1 MEYIVDKEYED
12 VRLDKF
18 LRKKYED
25 IPLTEIFKGIRTG
38 KIKVNG
44 KKSKENYRLQLNDE
58 IKVFFKGGET
68 KEEKLLDV
76 EDKGIEKIKK
86 SIVYEDENI
95 LIFNKKNNM
104 VMHKGSGYDF
114 GISELLKGY
123 LKNPNFNF
131 VNRIDKATSGLI
143 IGAKSLVTARELAEE
158 IRNRNIDKKYYILVE
173 GKVKEREFIIKSYL
187 KKIEDKVIE
196 VEEFEEGAKE
206 SLSSFEVKKY
216 GKDCTLLEGAL
227 GSGRTHQLRVQL
239 ANMGNAIIGDTKY
252 GRGKEKMMYLFSHYL
267 KINKYGIEI
276 NLPIPD
282 EYIKRLGSN

>member
-1 MEYIVDKEYED
+1 
-12 VRLDKF
+12 
-18 LRKKYED
+18 
-25 IPLTEIFKGIRTG
+25 
-38 KIKVNG
+38 
-44 KKSKENYRLQLNDE
+44 
-58 IKVFFKGGET
+58 
-68 KEEKLLDV
+68 
-76 EDKGIEKIKK
+76 
-86 SIVYEDENI
+86 
-95 LIFNKKNNM
+95 
-104 VMHKGSGYDF
+104 MHKGSGYDF

-158 IRNRNIDKKYYILVE
+158 IRNRNIDKRYYILVE
-173 GKVKEREFIIKSYL
+173 GKVKDKEFTIKSYL

-196 VEEFEEGAKE
+196 VEKFEEGAKE
-206 SLSSFEVKKY
+206 SLSFFKVKKY
-216 GKDCTLLEGAL
+216 GKDCTLLEGTL

-252 GRGKEKMMYLFSHYL
+252 GKGKEKIMYLFSHYL

-276 NLPIPD
+276 DLPIPD

>member
-1 MEYIVDKEYED
+1 MEYIVDKEFED

-18 LRKKYED
+18 LRKKYEN

-44 KKSKENYRLQLNDE
+44 KKSKENYRLQLNDK
-58 IKVFFKGGET
+58 IKVFFKDGET
-68 KEEKLLDV
+68 KEEKLLEI
-76 EDKGIEKIKK
+76 EDREIEKIKK

-95 LIFNKKNNM
+95 IIFNKKNNM

-158 IRNRNIDKKYYILVE
+158 IRNRNIEKKYYILVE
-173 GKVKEREFIIKSYL
+173 GIIKNREFTIKSYL

-206 SLSSFEVKKY
+206 SISYFKIKKY
-216 GKDCTLLEGAL
+216 GKDCTLLEGTL

-239 ANMGNAIIGDTKY
+239 ANMGNAIIGDVKY
-252 GRGKEKMMYLFSHYL
+252 GKGKEKMMYLFSHYL
-267 KINKYGIEI
+267 KIKKYGIEI
-276 NLPIPD
+276 DLPIPE

>member
-1 MEYIVDKEYED
+1 MEYIVDKEFED

-68 KEEKLLDV
+68 KEEKLLEV
-76 EDKGIEKIKK
+76 EDKEIEKIKK
-86 SIVYEDENI
+86 SIVYEYVNV

-143 IGAKSLVTARELAEE
+143 IGAKSLVIARELAEE
-158 IRNRNIDKKYYILVE
+158 IRNRNIDKRYYILVE
-173 GKVKEREFIIKSYL
+173 GKVKDKEFTIKSYL

-196 VEEFEEGAKE
+196 VEKFEEGAKE
-206 SLSSFEVKKY
+206 SLSFFKVKKY
-216 GKDCTLLEGAL
+216 RKDCTLLEGTL

-252 GRGKEKMMYLFSHYL
+252 GKGKEKIMYLFSHYL

-276 NLPIPD
+276 DLPIPD